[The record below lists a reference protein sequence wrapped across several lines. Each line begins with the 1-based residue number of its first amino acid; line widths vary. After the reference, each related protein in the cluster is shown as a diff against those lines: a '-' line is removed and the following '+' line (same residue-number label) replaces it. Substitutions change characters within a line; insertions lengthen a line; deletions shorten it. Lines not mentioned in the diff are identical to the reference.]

1 MPILKKGVAME
12 KGGKRG
18 DLAALPTVLY
28 SDVGRQIFTDLAQL
42 NGSAPSQLALVSGI
56 PPTKVSKELEIMVKD
71 GLVEKD
77 KEEEREYGDAFAFY
91 SLTPTGFRMAQEFKL
106 TGKKHF
112 EKSSF
117 GID

>member
-1 MPILKKGVAME
+1 MPILKKDIAME
-12 KGGKRG
+12 KGGKCR

-42 NGSAPSQLALVSGI
+42 NGSAPTQLALVCGI
-56 PPTKVSKELEIMVKD
+56 PPTNVSEELEIMVKE

-77 KEEEREYGDAFAFY
+77 EEEERKYGDAFAFY
-91 SLTPTGFRMAQEFKL
+91 SLTPAGFRIAHEFKL
-106 TGKKHF
+106 TRKKFF

-117 GID
+117 EID